1 MPKLKPATHQ
11 ARREH
16 ILDAAEH
23 CFARAGFHGTTMQDI
38 CREAAVSAGAL
49 YVYFGSKE
57 ALIDGI
63 AARDRAKLAG
73 ELAELANA
81 EDLIGALNRLGEH
94 YTMEEP
100 PHKRLLFIEIGA
112 ESTRNAS
119 VGEIFRST
127 DAFCKESFQ
136 RLFERARADG
146 RIAPTLPIETIA
158 QVLAVIGDGMFWR
171 RAVDPNF
178 DARTVMPVL
187 SGLLAT
193 LLNPAG
199 ETAAVPLKPRASVAS
214 VMAASATREERLA
227 APATNSRAAPKAR
240 AQHSRERRAGEGK

>member
-1 MPKLKPATHQ
+1 MPKLKPATQQ

-38 CREAAVSAGAL
+38 CREADVSAGAL

-81 EDLIGALNRLGEH
+81 EDLVAALHRLGEH
-94 YTMEEP
+94 YTMQEP
-100 PHKRLLFIEIGA
+100 VHKRHLFIEIGV
-112 ESTRNAS
+112 ESTRNES

-178 DARTVMPVL
+178 DATGVMPVL
-187 SGLLAT
+187 SSLLSD
-193 LLNPAG
+193 LLNP
-199 ETAAVPLKPRASVAS
+199 TAAATAEPARPRAT
-214 VMAASATREERLA
+214 VMAASAAPEERLA
-227 APATNSRAAPKAR
+227 APALKSRAPA
-240 AQHSRERRAGEGK
+240 SRERRAGDRK